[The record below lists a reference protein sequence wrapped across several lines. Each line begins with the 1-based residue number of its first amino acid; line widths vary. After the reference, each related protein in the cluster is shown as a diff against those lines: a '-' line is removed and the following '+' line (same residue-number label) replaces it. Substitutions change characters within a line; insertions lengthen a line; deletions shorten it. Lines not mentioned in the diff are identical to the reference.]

1 MRSDL
6 RCFYIL
12 YAARYIQAAVTV
24 LLEPKR
30 KDFLEMMVHHI
41 VTIGVVYVSYF
52 CGWNRVGVVVMVL
65 LDPADVP
72 LHLAK
77 LCKYT
82 SEALEMNI
90 WQFFAD
96 RLFEFFAVLFF
107 VTRLVMFGYV
117 CWSAHIESEQYF
129 HLDYAAKLCVLLLY
143 LLMVLQLYWFGLILK
158 VAMKLLRGQ
167 GAEDIR
173 SDDEDEDPKR
183 LGWLSRSEQL
193 KERYTELSKDLEL
206 AQEKAGTH
214 ECISNI
220 VARTHLSTTAVHQSG
235 SLAET
240 TLTLLEQQRAEV
252 KRFQDLKA
260 QKEALIVEA
269 ALFRLYCADRDATKN
284 LEEAQQVREE
294 LSKTEHDLRK
304 RRKALEASEV
314 RRQKLETEVRE
325 AESDHFALNAAL
337 EQRKPEIANCR
348 KQAAHWTIKERE
360 AQARIHQEQ
369 EKMKTLEAEWHDATA
384 KREAAEKELA
394 DVRRRKVDSA
404 LKLTAAQRRECHGLP
419 RSLWR

>member
-1 MRSDL
+1 MAKSVSHGSLIIWIPALLALLDVCWAFLQQEATRKEVSILVTGLRISITGSEAQRAALPQTTPEKERDASVIAFFVVAIFEVNWALRLLVVEPLTRLFIGAQGQQLIKFSQSVLEALVYGIFTIIGIAIVPNQPWAWPSANWWKGFDSGDHLIMRSDL

-52 CGWNRVGVVVMVL
+52 GGWNRVGVVVMVL

-129 HLDYAAKLCVLLLY
+129 HLDYAAKFCVLLLY
-143 LLMVLQLYWFGLILK
+143 LLMVLQLYWFGSILK

-173 SDDEDEDPKR
+173 SDDEDEDPK
-183 LGWLSRSEQL
+183 
-193 KERYTELSKDLEL
+193 KKD
-206 AQEKAGTH
+206 
-214 ECISNI
+214 
-220 VARTHLSTTAVHQSG
+220 
-235 SLAET
+235 
-240 TLTLLEQQRAEV
+240 
-252 KRFQDLKA
+252 
-260 QKEALIVEA
+260 
-269 ALFRLYCADRDATKN
+269 
-284 LEEAQQVREE
+284 
-294 LSKTEHDLRK
+294 
-304 RRKALEASEV
+304 
-314 RRQKLETEVRE
+314 
-325 AESDHFALNAAL
+325 
-337 EQRKPEIANCR
+337 
-348 KQAAHWTIKERE
+348 
-360 AQARIHQEQ
+360 
-369 EKMKTLEAEWHDATA
+369 
-384 KREAAEKELA
+384 
-394 DVRRRKVDSA
+394 
-404 LKLTAAQRRECHGLP
+404 
-419 RSLWR
+419 

>member
-52 CGWNRVGVVVMVL
+52 GGWNRVGVVVMVL

-82 SEALEMNI
+82 SEALQMNL

-117 CWSAHIESEQYF
+117 CWSAHFESAQYF
-129 HLDYAAKLCVLLLY
+129 DVNYAAKFCILLLY

-158 VAMKLLRGQ
+158 VAVKLMRGQ

-173 SDDEDEDPKR
+173 SDDEDEAPK
-183 LGWLSRSEQL
+183 
-193 KERYTELSKDLEL
+193 KKD
-206 AQEKAGTH
+206 
-214 ECISNI
+214 
-220 VARTHLSTTAVHQSG
+220 
-235 SLAET
+235 
-240 TLTLLEQQRAEV
+240 
-252 KRFQDLKA
+252 
-260 QKEALIVEA
+260 
-269 ALFRLYCADRDATKN
+269 
-284 LEEAQQVREE
+284 
-294 LSKTEHDLRK
+294 
-304 RRKALEASEV
+304 
-314 RRQKLETEVRE
+314 
-325 AESDHFALNAAL
+325 
-337 EQRKPEIANCR
+337 
-348 KQAAHWTIKERE
+348 
-360 AQARIHQEQ
+360 
-369 EKMKTLEAEWHDATA
+369 
-384 KREAAEKELA
+384 
-394 DVRRRKVDSA
+394 
-404 LKLTAAQRRECHGLP
+404 
-419 RSLWR
+419 